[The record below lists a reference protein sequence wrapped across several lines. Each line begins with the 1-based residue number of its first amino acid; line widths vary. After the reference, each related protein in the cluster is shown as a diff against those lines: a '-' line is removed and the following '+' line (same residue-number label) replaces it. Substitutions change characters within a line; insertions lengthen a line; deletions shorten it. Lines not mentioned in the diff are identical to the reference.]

1 MNRHETVATMLG
13 RTSLIIA
20 TLVSTAVNA
29 QITAKGF
36 ATKPMLV
43 APISGV
49 EGKEIVLLDVAMDP
63 GASSPRHTHPGDCY
77 GAILEGTVE
86 LVVEGQD
93 PRRFTAGQA
102 WHNPRGPVHYF
113 RNVGTSPARLQ
124 NTLVVDQGKPR
135 TVTQPQ

>member
-49 EGKEIVLLDVAMDP
+49 EGKEFVLLDVAMDP

-102 WHNPRGPVHYF
+102 WHNPRGPIHYF

>member
-102 WHNPRGPVHYF
+102 WHNPRGPIHYF